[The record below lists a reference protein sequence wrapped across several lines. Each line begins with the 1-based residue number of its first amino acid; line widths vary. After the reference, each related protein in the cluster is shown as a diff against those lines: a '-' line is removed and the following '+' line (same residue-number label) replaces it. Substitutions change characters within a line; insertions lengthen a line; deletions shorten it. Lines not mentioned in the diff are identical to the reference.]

1 MTSSDMFNP
10 GELHFQKLSGVEKK
24 VSALAPH
31 LILNEVPEQHQVFY
45 SNLNMVFVGTV
56 DETGQP
62 WASVLCGKKGFVNAI
77 NEKKIQI
84 NAQPIKNDPLVNN
97 TKNGS
102 QIGLL
107 GLEFE
112 TRRRNRVNGQVV
124 TYNDENI
131 VFEVNKAFGN
141 CPKYIQTRD
150 IKEFVVN
157 SENTKKNNVEVFDSL
172 NDDINQWITYANTFF
187 IASYY
192 SQEDHRGVDVS
203 HRGGKQGFI
212 KVTGN
217 KTMSFDDYPG
227 NNVYMTLG
235 NMQSNPVVGLLFIDF
250 DTGDVM
256 QLACCSEII
265 ETPEEEHARKV
276 ILKLKS
282 GRIMRQAL
290 IINSDFLE
298 YSRFV

>member
-1 MTSSDMFNP
+1 M
-10 GELHFQKLSGVEKK
+10 
-24 VSALAPH
+24 
-31 LILNEVPEQHQVFY
+31 
-45 SNLNMVFVGTV
+45 
-56 DETGQP
+56 
-62 WASVLCGKKGFVNAI
+62 NAI
-77 NEKKIQI
+77 DEKKIQI
-84 NAQPIKNDPLVNN
+84 NTQPVKSDPLINN
-97 TKNGS
+97 TQNGS
-102 QIGLL
+102 SIGLL

-112 TRRRNRVNGQVV
+112 TRRRIRVNGQVV
-124 TYNDENI
+124 TFNNEKI
-131 VFEVNKAFGN
+131 VFEVNKAFVN

-157 SENTKKNNVEVFDSL
+157 SENASKNNVEVFDSI
-172 NDDINQWITYANTFF
+172 NDEISQKITNANTFF

-192 SQEDHRGVDVS
+192 PQEKLRGVDVS
-203 HRGGKQGFI
+203 HRGGKQGFV
-212 KVTGN
+212 KVIDN

-276 ILKLKS
+276 LLKLKS
-282 GRIMRQAL
+282 GQITRQAL
-290 IINSDFLE
+290 IIDSEFLE
-298 YSRFV
+298 YSQFV

>member
-1 MTSSDMFNP
+1 MTSSYMFNH
-10 GELHFQKLSGVEKK
+10 GELHLQKLSGVEKK
-24 VSALAPH
+24 VSALVPH
-31 LILNEVPEQHQVFY
+31 LISNEVPAQHQEFY
-45 SNLNMVFVGTV
+45 ANLNMVFVGTV

-62 WASVLCGKKGFVNAI
+62 CASVLCGKKGFVNAI

-84 NAQPIKNDPLVNN
+84 NAQPIKSDPLINN

-102 QIGLL
+102 SIGLL

-124 TYNDENI
+124 TFDNEKI
-131 VFEVNKAFGN
+131 IFEVNKAFGN

-157 SENTKKNNVEVFDSL
+157 SKNVSKNNVEVIDSI
-172 NDDINQWITYANTFF
+172 NGGINQWITNANTFF

-192 SQEDHRGVDVS
+192 PQENLRGVDVS
-203 HRGGKQGFI
+203 HRGGKRGFV
-212 KVTGN
+212 KVIDN

-235 NMQSNPVVGLLFIDF
+235 NMHSNPVVGLLFIDF
-250 DTGDVM
+250 NTGDVM
-256 QLACCSEII
+256 QLACFSEII

-282 GRIMRQAL
+282 GQITRQAL
-290 IINSDFLE
+290 IIDSEFLE

>member
-1 MTSSDMFNP
+1 MTSSDIFNP
-10 GELHFQKLSGVEKK
+10 GELHFQKLSGSEKK

-62 WASVLCGKKGFVNAI
+62 CASVICGEKGFINAFD
-77 NEKKIQI
+77 EKKIQI
-84 NAQPIKNDPLVNN
+84 NAQPIERDPLISN

-102 QIGLL
+102 PIGLL

-112 TRRRNRVNGQVV
+112 TRRRIRVNGQVV
-124 TYNDENI
+124 TFDNEKI

-141 CPKYIQTRD
+141 CPKYIQTRN
-150 IKEFVVN
+150 I
-157 SENTKKNNVEVFDSL
+157 ENFIVKRENLSKNNIEVIDSI
-172 NDDINQWITYANTFF
+172 NDEINQWITSANTFF

-192 SQEDHRGVDVS
+192 PQENFRGVDVS
-203 HRGGKQGFI
+203 HRGGKPGFV
-212 KVTGN
+212 KVIDN
-217 KTMSFDDYPG
+217 ITMSFDDYPG

-235 NMQSNPVVGLLFIDF
+235 NMHSNPVVGLLFIDF

-276 ILKLKS
+276 VLKLKS
-282 GRIMRQAL
+282 GQITRQAL
-290 IINSDFLE
+290 IIDSEFLE